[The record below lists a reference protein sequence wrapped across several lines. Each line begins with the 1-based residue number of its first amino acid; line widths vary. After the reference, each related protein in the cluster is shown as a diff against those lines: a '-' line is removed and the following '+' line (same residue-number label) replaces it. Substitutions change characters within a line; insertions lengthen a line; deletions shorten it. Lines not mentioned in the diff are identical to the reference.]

1 MTKPAV
7 VGCRKPLALSR
18 RKRAEYLFGY
28 LCIAPQILGF
38 LCLVLGPLVMVV
50 IYSLQNK
57 NILTGQ
63 TAFVG
68 LSNYKTLFTKD
79 PLFYKTLVNTLVFTA
94 GLVPLSV
101 IASLLIALALKKD
114 NRRNIVF
121 RTIFFAPVVTSAVA
135 WAIVWKFLLQG
146 DQGIV
151 NRTLAIVGIH
161 GPNWLREPAWA
172 MVAVIVTRVIKN
184 LGMNII
190 IYLAAVTNLPDDL
203 YEAARIDGA
212 SRLQMFRRLTLPL
225 LVPTTMMITIIT
237 VIGSLQ
243 VFDHIMLMTQG
254 GPSNAT
260 MVLVYYIYYQ
270 GFKFFETGY
279 ASALSVILFLIV
291 LGLTLAQWA
300 IGKRFAYQEG

>member
-1 MTKPAV
+1 MTETA
-7 VGCRKPLALSR
+7 ALGHRAPSMRNR
-18 RKRAEYLFGY
+18 RRRSERLFAY
-28 LCIAPQILGF
+28 SCIAPQILGF
-38 LCLVLGPLVMVV
+38 LCFVLGPLVMVV
-50 IYSLQNK
+50 VYSFQDK

-63 TAFVG
+63 TAFSG
-68 LSNYKTLFTKD
+68 LSNYRTLFTKD
-79 PLFYKTLVNTLVFTA
+79 PLFYKTLINTLVFTV

-101 IASLLIALALKKD
+101 ISSLLLALALRKD
-114 NRRNIVF
+114 NKRNIIF

-146 DQGIV
+146 DQGII
-151 NRTLAIVGIH
+151 NRSLAIVGVH

-172 MVAVIVTRVIKN
+172 MAAVIVTRVIKN

-190 IYLAAVTNLPDDL
+190 IFLAAVTNLPEEL

-212 SRLQMFRRLTLPL
+212 SKVQMFRKLTLPL
-225 LVPTTMMITIIT
+225 LVPTTMMITILT

-243 VFDHIMLMTQG
+243 VFDHIMLMTEG
-254 GPSNAT
+254 GPSNGT

-270 GFKFFETGY
+270 GFRFFETGY
-279 ASALSVILFLIV
+279 ASALSVILFIIV

-300 IGKRFAYQEG
+300 IGKRLSYQEG